1 MISGPSH
8 TRLTYPYVAAHV
20 MPDNCCKSEQVSCE
34 HYPSPT
40 GPASTGLEYLQYIQQ
55 GCTCYFISDLFFW
68 TSTNNLFHHFSAYIT
83 YRIVLP
89 QSFPNRKSYNT
100 PKSNA
105 FVQCF
110 RPCPRGLSL
119 HAVAWHL
126 YLYLRLSPRPRE
138 NLWACRSRG
147 GAREPVPRRRRS
159 ARSTSPSS
167 ERRRGP
173 STRRGGRLGTTTRA
187 R

>member
-1 MISGPSH
+1 MYITSHNLVKNTLHIQGDTSIYNKVALVTSSLIYFSGHP
-8 TRLTYPYVAAHV
+8 LTICFTILVH
-20 MPDNCCKSEQVSCE
+20 
-34 HYPSPT
+34 
-40 GPASTGLEYLQYIQQ
+40 
-55 GCTCYFISDLFFW
+55 
-68 TSTNNLFHHFSAYIT
+68 T

-105 FVQCF
+105 FVQRF